1 MQRCFLEKNIS
12 THLACLSFL
21 ANVGSQGQVHLWSS
35 PEWMSYST
43 LSDVWQPGYRDRG
56 STSWLHCWHDTSFV
70 VCQVE
75 PCWVTSNTELS
86 FLSQNLFYH
95 FIEPSLVNYCY
106 FESTGLVIWW
116 GSVQFSSF
124 AQLCPTLCD
133 PTDCSKP
140 SLPIHHQLPE
150 FTQTHVHWV
159 SDAIQ
164 PSHPLLFPSPP
175 ALNLSQH
182 QGLFKWVSSSHQV
195 AKVLEFQFQHQS
207 FQWTPRTD
215 LL

>member
-43 LSDVWQPGYRDRG
+43 VSDVWQPGYRGRG
-56 STSWLHCWHDTSFV
+56 PASWPLRWHDTSFV

-75 PCWVTSNTELS
+75 PCRVTSNTELS

-106 FESTGLVIWW
+106 FESTGLESPPYHLVRFS
-116 GSVQFSSF
+116 SVQFI
-124 AQLCPTLCD
+124 
-133 PTDCSKP
+133 CSVVSN
-140 SLPIHHQLPE
+140 SLWPHRLKHNRPP
-150 FTQTHVHWV
+150 W
-159 SDAIQ
+159 
-164 PSHPLLFPSPP
+164 PWPSPISGVYSSTCT
-175 ALNLSQH
+175 LSRWCH
-182 QGLFKWVSSSHQV
+182 STISSSV
-195 AKVLEFQFQHQS
+195 VPFSSCPQS
-207 FQWTPRTD
+207 FPASGSFQMSQ
-215 LL
+215 LFASGG